1 MMEVEVAGPEWTGSF
16 EFAPDCVTIY
26 AAPSDPD
33 ARPGYT
39 VLSLDPTPAQARAVA
54 QAFAEWA
61 DMIES
66 QGRANAQTAMLGLMP

>member
-1 MMEVEVAGPEWTGSF
+1 MTEIEVAGPEWTGSF

-39 VLSLDPTPAQARAVA
+39 VLSLDPTPGQARAVA
-54 QAFAEWA
+54 RAFAEWA
-61 DMIES
+61 DLIES
-66 QGRANAQTAMLGLMP
+66 QGRANTQFEMLGLMP

>member
-1 MMEVEVAGPEWTGSF
+1 MTEIEVAGPEWTGSF

-54 QAFAEWA
+54 RAFAEWA
-61 DMIES
+61 DLIES
-66 QGRANAQTAMLGLMP
+66 QGRANTQFEMLGLMP